1 MCLGVR
7 INLRLLEKREI
18 LFIDKWRSDK
28 LMTLRLTNL
37 HSYLPSNAVAALDSF
52 SREE

>member
-7 INLRLLEKREI
+7 INLRPLEKREI

-28 LMTLRLTNL
+28 LMTLGLTNL
-37 HSYLPSNAVAALDSF
+37 PSYLPSNVVAALDSF
-52 SREE
+52 SKEE